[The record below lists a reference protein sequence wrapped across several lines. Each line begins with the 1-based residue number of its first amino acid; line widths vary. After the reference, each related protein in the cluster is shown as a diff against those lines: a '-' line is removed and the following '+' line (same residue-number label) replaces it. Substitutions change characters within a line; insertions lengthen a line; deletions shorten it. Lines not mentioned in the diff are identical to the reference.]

1 MYMDD
6 GNIYITV
13 DIETTVDT
21 FSFRFN
27 SLSHIYIVDIIHIHT
42 VDIIHYKKIYI
53 NMSHFTFSDS
63 MASMPQPASNNNNNN
78 NNNNNSNYNNMDN
91 AKLMERLQAAEQRA
105 ETFRLGKLQLVH
117 DLEQG
122 FSKVC
127 EFMQEQYNKSP
138 DDEVTAR
145 WFKHII
151 SDLRTSCESEA
162 QQNKI
167 EPMREEDSNVMQK
180 FTESDANFIDNMDFS
195 FSGIN
200 SFSPRGVGYGTS
212 FQTTYGNSM
221 AAFPHASKPA
231 PKTMVRQQKAKSKGF
246 VESRGRPRNA
256 TKSNKPKK
264 KKDGKEHVYFCAIC
278 NKSFAGASGLWY
290 HNKHVHNAITQSRPR
305 GKSKKTKN
313 NNNTVKNNNNNNPN
327 LCLTLDAN
335 NNVIAGY

>member
-1 MYMDD
+1 M
-6 GNIYITV
+6 G
-13 DIETTVDT
+13 
-21 FSFRFN
+21 
-27 SLSHIYIVDIIHIHT
+27 
-42 VDIIHYKKIYI
+42 
-53 NMSHFTFSDS
+53 
-63 MASMPQPASNNNNNN
+63 
-78 NNNNNSNYNNMDN
+78 YNNMDN

-180 FTESDANFIDNMDFS
+180 FTESDASFLDNMDLG

-221 AAFPHASKPA
+221 AAFPHASKREA
-231 PKTMVRQQKAKSKGF
+231 DHVMLQKVISQKRKKMEKNMCTFVQYVIRVLLVHLVYGTIINTCTMQLHRVGQEVNRKKLKTTIILSKIIIIIIQ
-246 VESRGRPRNA
+246 
-256 TKSNKPKK
+256 T
-264 KKDGKEHVYFCAIC
+264 
-278 NKSFAGASGLWY
+278 
-290 HNKHVHNAITQSRPR
+290 
-305 GKSKKTKN
+305 
-313 NNNTVKNNNNNNPN
+313 
-327 LCLTLDAN
+327 
-335 NNVIAGY
+335 

>member
-1 MYMDD
+1 
-6 GNIYITV
+6 
-13 DIETTVDT
+13 
-21 FSFRFN
+21 
-27 SLSHIYIVDIIHIHT
+27 
-42 VDIIHYKKIYI
+42 
-53 NMSHFTFSDS
+53 MSHFTFSDS

-221 AAFPHASKPA
+221 ASLFPHASKPA
-231 PKTMVRQQKAKSKGF
+231 PKTMVRQQKKLKVKVS
-246 VESRGRPRNA
+246 
-256 TKSNKPKK
+256 SNREADHVMLQKVISQKK
-264 KKDGKEHVYFCAIC
+264 KKDGKEHVLLC
-278 NKSFAGASGLWY
+278 NM
-290 HNKHVHNAITQSRPR
+290 
-305 GKSKKTKN
+305 
-313 NNNTVKNNNNNNPN
+313 
-327 LCLTLDAN
+327 
-335 NNVIAGY
+335 